1 MSGLWGKGVH
11 VGIFEISW
19 DTFGGLLDEFRG
31 LFWASSCVSEIP
43 AVEDDVIVVVYVN
56 GSMSMAICFH
66 HLYTSEGT

>member
-43 AVEDDVIVVVYVN
+43 AVEDDVIVVV
-56 GSMSMAICFH
+56 
-66 HLYTSEGT
+66 